1 MMLRTLLCG
10 LALAL
15 SSTFALAHEVRPA
28 YLEIVESSAG
38 EFAVM
43 WKVPAM
49 QEGILAVTPD
59 VGAGCSQVGERRAQP
74 APGALITRWHVHC
87 PTGMGDA
94 IQIVGLDRTLTSAF
108 VRVRWLDGREI
119 ETIVTGAR
127 PVVSLGSTTPA
138 AAAYLRL
145 GIEHIIGGI
154 DHLAFIVGLVLIVTG
169 WRRLV
174 LTLTA
179 FTVAHSLTLGA
190 AALGMVGLPQRPVE
204 VLIAFS
210 IAVVAREAYFVARG
224 TGGFTAR
231 APWIVAFGFGL
242 LHGFGFAGA
251 LGEIGLPRDA
261 KILALVLFNVGVEIG
276 QILVVLLLVP
286 LLAAIRR
293 YLQTQHSW
301 IEAGTSVAL
310 GGVAVYWVCERLFLP
325 A

>member
-1 MMLRTLLCG
+1 MMLRSLLCG
-10 LALAL
+10 LVLAL
-15 SSTFALAHEVRPA
+15 CVTCAFAHEVRPA

-38 EFAVM
+38 EFAVT

-49 QEGILAVTPD
+49 QEGVLAVTPD
-59 VGAGCSQVGERRAQP
+59 VGAGCSQIGERRAQP
-74 APGALITRWHVHC
+74 APGALVTRWQLRC
-87 PTGMGDA
+87 AEGLGDT
-94 IQIVGLDRTLTSAF
+94 IEIVALDRTLTSAF
-108 VRVRWLDGREI
+108 VRVRWLDGRELQ
-119 ETIVTGAR
+119 TIVTGAR
-127 PVVSLGSTTPA
+127 PIVSLAGHTPA

-179 FTVAHSLTLGA
+179 FTLAHSLTLGA
-190 AALGMVGLPQRPVE
+190 AALGIVGLPQRPVE

-224 TGGFTAR
+224 SGGLTAR

-251 LGEIGLPRDA
+251 LGEIGLPHDA
-261 KILALVLFNVGVEIG
+261 KILALVLFNVGVEVG
-276 QILVVLLLVP
+276 QILAVLVLVP
-286 LLAAIRR
+286 LLAAVRR
-293 YLQTQHSW
+293 YLQTQRSW
-301 IEAGTSVAL
+301 IEAGASIAL
-310 GGVAVYWVCERLFLP
+310 GGIAVYWVCERLLLP
-325 A
+325 T

>member
-1 MMLRTLLCG
+1 
-10 LALAL
+10 
-15 SSTFALAHEVRPA
+15 HEVRPA
-28 YLEIVESSAG
+28 YLEVVESSAG
-38 EFAVM
+38 EFAVT

-49 QEGILAVTPD
+49 QEGVLAVTPD
-59 VGAGCSQVGERRAQP
+59 IGSGCSQIGERRAQP
-74 APGALITRWHVHC
+74 APGALVTRWQLRC
-87 PTGMGDA
+87 AEGLGDT
-94 IQIVGLDRTLTSAF
+94 IQIVALDRTLTSTF
-108 VRVRWLDGREI
+108 VRVRWLDGRELQ
-119 ETIVTGAR
+119 TIVTGAR
-127 PVVSLGSTTPA
+127 PLVSLEDDTPA

-179 FTVAHSLTLGA
+179 FTLAHSLTLGA
-190 AALGMVGLPQRPVE
+190 AALGFVGLPQRPVE

-251 LGEIGLPRDA
+251 LGEIGLPQDA
-261 KILALVLFNVGVEIG
+261 KILALVLFNVGVEVG
-276 QILVVLLLVP
+276 QILAVLVLVP
-286 LLAAIRR
+286 LLAAVRR
-293 YLQTQHSW
+293 YLQTQRSW
-301 IEAGTSVAL
+301 IEAGASVAL
-310 GGVAVYWVCERLFLP
+310 GGVAVYWVCERMLLP